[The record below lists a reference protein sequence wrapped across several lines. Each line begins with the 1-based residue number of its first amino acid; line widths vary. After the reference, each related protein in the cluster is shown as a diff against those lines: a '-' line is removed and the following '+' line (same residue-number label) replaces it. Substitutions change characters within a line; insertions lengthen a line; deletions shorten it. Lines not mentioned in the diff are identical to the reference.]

1 MIKFSQI
8 KGGIPAFAGM
18 TINDMN
24 LQNKTIWLTG
34 ASSGIGE
41 ALAKQL
47 SQFPINLIL
56 SSRREDELERV
67 KSECANQD
75 RILILPLDLMQSETF
90 EKKVQEA
97 ISAFDHVDILINNG
111 GRSQR
116 SLVKDTVLQV
126 DRDLMEVNYFGSVGL
141 TKALIPHM
149 LERGAGQFV
158 VVTSL
163 TGIFGTPYRSG
174 YAASK
179 HALHGFYDSMRA
191 ELEDSGIKVTI
202 AAPGFVKTNVSV
214 NAFTGDGSTLG
225 SMDNAQA
232 NGLTADE
239 CAKAIIKAMVKEKRE
254 VYIGRESYGAFVKRF
269 LPGLFA
275 RMIKKA
281 KVR

>member
-1 MIKFSQI
+1 MPERR
-8 KGGIPAFAGM
+8 KGM
-18 TINDMN
+18 KN
-24 LQNKTIWLTG
+24 LNNKTIWITG

-47 SQFPINLIL
+47 SQLDVNLIL
-56 SSRREDELERV
+56 SARGEQELIRV
-67 KSECANQD
+67 KSECQNTG
-75 RILILPLDLMQSETF
+75 RIKILPLDLADTNSHAAKTS
-90 EKKVQEA
+90 EA
-97 ISAFDHVDILINNG
+97 IEAFGQVDILINNG

-116 SLVKDTVLQV
+116 SLIKDTILQV
-126 DRDLMEVNYFGSVGL
+126 DRDLMEVNYFGSVSL
-141 TKALIPHM
+141 TKQLLPHM
-149 LERGAGQFV
+149 MNRGEGHFV

-214 NAFTGDGSTLG
+214 NAFQGDGQSLG
-225 SMDNAQA
+225 KMDDAQA
-232 NGLTADE
+232 NGLSAE
-239 CAKAIIKAMVKEKRE
+239 QCAAKIIKAIKRQKRE
-254 VYIGRESYGAFVKRF
+254 VYIGAESYAAYVKRF

-275 RMIKKA
+275 RMIKRA